1 MINKNKI
8 CYSIK
13 EIAKKLNRK
22 YTGNSNCYVSGFSDI
37 ENAGTEH
44 MVFAIDRPALEK
56 ALLSKAPVILG
67 PEKDIAL
74 ISAGNNTGSGRAFIL
89 SDNPY
94 ADYARSVKFFFS
106 PDLCTEYKRNKKI
119 KNSTDISSAA
129 FIHDD
134 ADIGD
139 NVKIMPGSVIG
150 PGVVVKSN
158 TIIYP
163 NCTVMDGS
171 VIGKDCI
178 IYPNVTLREKVILG
192 NSVII
197 QSGSVIGGDGFGF
210 APEGRGY
217 IKIPQIGGVV
227 IGDDVE
233 IGCNVTIDR
242 GAIRNTIIG
251 RGTKI
256 DNLVHI
262 AHNCEIGQDCIIVA
276 MAGVSGSVKIGDH
289 CTLAGQTGVVGHVN
303 IGADTIVAARGVVTS
318 DIAGNIMVSGFP
330 ARPHQ
335 REKRIKAS
343 LNRLPEIVRYVQK
356 LMNLEKKST
365 D

>member
-1 MINKNKI
+1 
-8 CYSIK
+8 
-13 EIAKKLNRK
+13 
-22 YTGNSNCYVSGFSDI
+22 
-37 ENAGTEH
+37 
-44 MVFAIDRPALEK
+44 
-56 ALLSKAPVILG
+56 
-67 PEKDIAL
+67 
-74 ISAGNNTGSGRAFIL
+74 
-89 SDNPY
+89 
-94 ADYARSVKFFFS
+94 
-106 PDLCTEYKRNKKI
+106 
-119 KNSTDISSAA
+119 
-129 FIHDD
+129 
-134 ADIGD
+134 
-139 NVKIMPGSVIG
+139 
-150 PGVVVKSN
+150 
-158 TIIYP
+158 
-163 NCTVMDGS
+163 MDGS